1 MGKQS
6 ISSPII
12 SSPNLRKIKILIDL
26 ENQEDFTLEFKK
38 DDGKILKS
46 VANFQDRRMY
56 FLSKACNPH
65 KPYVLGLSETFK
77 GELKISKI
85 QGEEIT
91 YPIEPSDDDITIA
104 FVKPEAQMC
113 KVPND
118 PLHDYLN
125 KTTSSTASI
134 DFNDPNWMS
143 KIQTPTKTQPDEEMA
158 IFEIGDK
165 YFSSLDEGEHTLI
178 GYNAKEFERLLNNN
192 PYITTSLVSTYPTW
206 ANDGKPI
213 LTNPTPNITS
223 TPKEIDTT
231 GYTSVMNNNEKKED
245 NSQSFASA
253 WSPEIGQTIYNSRV
267 LPWSNI
273 DLSNIYFKIKILKN
287 KARVI
292 IIKTWDALKDGKFL
306 TKIASNTT
314 VSISL
319 AKMSES
325 ISLAKMSESIFSFK
339 QIINGTWIAVTISSA
354 ITVGDYFYK
363 TVIKN
368 EEGDFTD
375 LLAELS
381 INVPKAALG
390 FILAGI
396 LTTVLLAVIPFTL
409 GIVGVFA
416 VGALVSIGV
425 GWLINL
431 IDEKLE
437 ITETWKETLNKLEQ
451 YFRKE
456 YNEHVRSFED
466 FNKQLNHAL
475 EPKNIGFLMQMFGG
489 VPYSEY

>member
-1 MGKQS
+1 M
-6 ISSPII
+6 
-12 SSPNLRKIKILIDL
+12 
-26 ENQEDFTLEFKK
+26 
-38 DDGKILKS
+38 
-46 VANFQDRRMY
+46 
-56 FLSKACNPH
+56 SKP
-65 KPYVLGLSETFK
+65 P
-77 GELKISKI
+77 
-85 QGEEIT
+85 
-91 YPIEPSDDDITIA
+91 
-104 FVKPEAQMC
+104 
-113 KVPND
+113 
-118 PLHDYLN
+118 LN
-125 KTTSSTASI
+125 KRHFLITHNIHNIKLIKTPTPINARLTLINSI

-231 GYTSVMNNNEKKED
+231 GYTSVMNNNEKKEN

-325 ISLAKMSESIFSFK
+325 IFSFK
-339 QIINGTWIAVTISSA
+339 QIINGTWIAVAISSA

-390 FILAGI
+390 FMVATALTIIVIGAFTITGAFGI
-396 LTTVLLAVIPFTL
+396 
-409 GIVGVFA
+409 FA

-425 GWLINL
+425 GWYVNDK
-431 IDEKLE
+431 DEELE

>member
-1 MGKQS
+1 
-6 ISSPII
+6 
-12 SSPNLRKIKILIDL
+12 
-26 ENQEDFTLEFKK
+26 
-38 DDGKILKS
+38 
-46 VANFQDRRMY
+46 
-56 FLSKACNPH
+56 
-65 KPYVLGLSETFK
+65 
-77 GELKISKI
+77 
-85 QGEEIT
+85 
-91 YPIEPSDDDITIA
+91 
-104 FVKPEAQMC
+104 
-113 KVPND
+113 
-118 PLHDYLN
+118 
-125 KTTSSTASI
+125 
-134 DFNDPNWMS
+134 MS

-231 GYTSVMNNNEKKED
+231 GYTSVMNNNEKKEN

-325 ISLAKMSESIFSFK
+325 IFSFK
-339 QIINGTWIAVTISSA
+339 QIINGTWIAVAISSA

-390 FILAGI
+390 FVLAGI
-396 LTTVLLAVIPFTL
+396 LTTAFLAVIPFSM
-409 GIVGVFA
+409 GIVGVFL
-416 VGALVSIGV
+416 VGAGASIIAGI
-425 GWLINL
+425 GINWL
-431 IDEKLE
+431 DEKLE